1 MKHILTLL
9 CILPLLAPLA
19 RLRAAESDTLD
30 LDKRT
35 SQGIPFRHNKPS
47 LLPFPAGIEHVR
59 VERSDSD
66 QYNLCGGAPWVMY
79 ARQTMCLSGCFG
91 PTSLATSL
99 TNWKK

>member
-1 MKHILTLL
+1 MKGTPTVKHIPTLL

-47 LLPFPAGIEHVR
+47 LLAFPDGIQHVR

-66 QYNLCGGAPWVMY
+66 KYRFLHDSAMEAHRGELFAAWYNCPQHEAV
-79 ARQTMCLSGCFG
+79 AR
-91 PTSLATSL
+91 
-99 TNWKK
+99 